1 MRLMSPSAQVLASI
15 IGIPPPALA
24 YMIGIGLRHLLVALI
39 TGGWRPLT
47 SLSLML
53 RIFLVDMKV
62 RLTIGY
68 LEVCVKRVKAPTI
81 ASHPPDSCVTESS
94 FDLTGERRCSLFIWG
109 EGVLTSEEAGGGHVP
124 PVCVVVFH
132 APGFCG

>member
-1 MRLMSPSAQVLASI
+1 MRLMSPSAQAAASF

-39 TGGWRPLT
+39 TGGGDRSRPPLI
-47 SLSLML
+47 L

-81 ASHPPDSCVTESS
+81 ASHPPDLLR
-94 FDLTGERRCSLFIWG
+94 DGEQF
-109 EGVLTSEEAGGGHVP
+109 
-124 PVCVVVFH
+124 
-132 APGFCG
+132 